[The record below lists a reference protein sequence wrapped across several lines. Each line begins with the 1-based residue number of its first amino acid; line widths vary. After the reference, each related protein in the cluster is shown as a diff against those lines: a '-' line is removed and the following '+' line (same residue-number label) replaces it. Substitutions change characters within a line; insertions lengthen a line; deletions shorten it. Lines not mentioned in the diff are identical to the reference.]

1 MVNMKSTLRFAALSA
16 MVLGFASAGFVA
28 SASAEDSG
36 KNGQDQKPPT
46 DIHGEGNGST
56 LRSDGVKDVHGEGN
70 GSTLR
75 SDGVKDVHGEG
86 NGSTLR
92 SDGVKDVNAGN
103 GGNAANVRAGGLGV
117 GSGGNPTGEGALLT
131 GNCFADMP
139 VYNKE
144 GKFIGRGIV
153 NTCN

>member
-1 MVNMKSTLRFAALSA
+1 MVKFTPTLRFAALGA
-16 MVLGFASAGFVA
+16 MVLSLAAVGFVA
-28 SASAEDSG
+28 GASAEDAAKG
-36 KNGQDQKPPT
+36 NADQKPVT
-46 DIHGEGNGST
+46 DVHGEGNTST
-56 LRSDGVKDVHGEGN
+56 LRSDGVTDVHGNGN
-70 GSTLR
+70 SSSLRSNNVKDVKAGDGGNTSNLR
-75 SDGVKDVHGEG
+75 SD
-86 NGSTLR
+86 S
-92 SDGVKDVNAGN
+92 
-103 GGNAANVRAGGLGV
+103 LGI